1 MLLACIQSTKHFRQ
15 KGFAKPAS
23 AWLIG
28 YAEKFM
34 TCLLNA
40 VIMRKALEVS
50 DRVIDRLLGPAV
62 NQIKAIPSNWA
73 VCVCVCGG
81 GCISAFFTG

>member
-1 MLLACIQSTKHFRQ
+1 
-15 KGFAKPAS
+15 
-23 AWLIG
+23 
-28 YAEKFM
+28 
-34 TCLLNA
+34 
-40 VIMRKALEVS
+40 MRKALEVS

-81 GCISAFFTG
+81 GCISALIHGVIKKFKILKKAGFRPSIS